1 MLNAEVLTFQEF
13 VTHEPLPLS
22 KIQGAVLEFLQG
34 RNDAVLFGA
43 QAVNAYV
50 SEPRATQ
57 DVDIM
62 SNRAHEFAEELQN
75 HLSERFHIAVRV
87 REIKDKG
94 LRLYQIRKEGNRHL
108 VDVRISGS
116 LPESRSIEGVAVL
129 TPVELIAS
137 KVTSFISRYG
147 KDKSWT
153 DRRDL
158 AVLLRRFPE
167 LKEIEGKVS
176 ALLIKQNTDEKT
188 MSFWRELAGQEL
200 VPEDED
206 DDLNYN

>member
-34 RNDAVLFGA
+34 RDDAVLFGA

-57 DVDIM
+57 DVDVM
-62 SNRAHEFAEELQN
+62 SNRAHEFAEELRA

-87 REIKDKG
+87 REVKDKG
-94 LRLYQIRKEGNRHL
+94 LRLYQVRKEGNRHL
-108 VDVRISGS
+108 VDVRILDG
-116 LPESRSIEGVAVL
+116 LPESRSIEGIAVL

-158 AVLLRRFPE
+158 AVLLRTFPE
-167 LKEIEGKVS
+167 LKEADGTVS
-176 ALLIKQNTDEKT
+176 ALLTRQDADEKT
-188 MSFWRELAGQEL
+188 LNFWRELADQEL
-200 VPEDED
+200 VAQDED
-206 DDLNYN
+206 DDVDYS

>member
-1 MLNAEVLTFQEF
+1 MLNADVITFQEF
-13 VTHEPLPLS
+13 AVHEPLPLS

-34 RNDAVLFGA
+34 RDEAVLFGA

-57 DVDIM
+57 DVDII
-62 SNRAHEFAEELQN
+62 SNRAYEFAEELRE
-75 HLSERFHIAVRV
+75 HLSDRFHIAVRV

-94 LRLYQIRKEGNRHL
+94 LRIYQTRKEGNRRL
-108 VDVRISGS
+108 VDVRIASV
-116 LPESRSIEGVAVL
+116 LPETETIEGVEVL
-129 TPVELIAS
+129 TPVELIAIT
-137 KVTSFISRYG
+137 VTSFISRYG

-167 LKEIEGKVS
+167 LKEVDGEVS
-176 ALLIKQNTDEKT
+176 KLLARSNATEPT
-188 MSFWRELAGQEL
+188 ARFWQELAEQEI
-200 VPEDED
+200 VAEDED
-206 DDLNYN
+206 DDLNYS

>member
-1 MLNAEVLTFQEF
+1 M
-13 VTHEPLPLS
+13 HEPLPLS
-22 KIQGAVLEFLQG
+22 KIQEAVLEFLQG
-34 RNDAVLFGA
+34 RDDVALFGA

-62 SNRAHEFAEELQN
+62 SNRAHEFAEELRAN
-75 HLSERFHIAVRV
+75 LSERFHIAVRI
-87 REIKDKG
+87 REVKDKG
-94 LRLYQIRKEGNRHL
+94 LRLYQVRNEGNRHL
-108 VDVRISGS
+108 VDVRILSE
-116 LPESRSIEGVAVL
+116 LPDSQSIEGVKVL
-129 TPVELIAS
+129 TPVELIVS

-167 LKEIEGKVS
+167 LKVVDGEVS
-176 ALLIKQNTDEKT
+176 RLLAKQDADQKT
-188 MSFWRELAGQEL
+188 LNFWQELAEQEL
-200 VPEDED
+200 VAEDED
-206 DDLNYN
+206 DDLNF

>member
-1 MLNAEVLTFQEF
+1 MLNADVISFREF
-13 VTHEPLPLS
+13 VRHEPLPLS

-34 RNDAVLFGA
+34 RDDAVLFGA

-57 DVDIM
+57 DVDIL
-62 SNRAHEFAEELQN
+62 SNRAHEFAEELRT
-75 HLSERFHIAVRV
+75 HLSESFHIAVRV
-87 REIKDKG
+87 REVKDKG
-94 LRLYQIRKEGNRHL
+94 LRLYQVRKEGNRHL
-108 VDVRISGS
+108 VDVRILDD
-116 LPESRSIEGVAVL
+116 LPESRLIEGVSVL

-167 LKEIEGKVS
+167 LKVEDGQVTK
-176 ALLIKQNTDEKT
+176 LLKNNGADEKT
-188 MSFWRELAGQEL
+188 LIFWRDLAKQEL
-200 VPEDED
+200 VAEDED
-206 DDLNYN
+206 DDLNF

>member
-13 VTHEPLPLS
+13 VMHEPLPLS

-62 SNRAHEFAEELQN
+62 SNRAKEFAVELRD
-75 HLSERFHIAVRV
+75 HLSTRFHIAVRV
-87 REIKDKG
+87 REIKEKG
-94 LRLYQIRKEGNRHL
+94 VRLYQVRKEGNRHL
-108 VDVRISGS
+108 VDVRIQAEFPAFQLVEQIS
-116 LPESRSIEGVAVL
+116 VL
-129 TPVELIAS
+129 TPPELVAS
-137 KVTSFISRYG
+137 KVTSHISRYG
-147 KDKSWT
+147 QAKSWT

-158 AVLLRRFPE
+158 TVLLQKFPE
-167 LKEIEGKVS
+167 LRESNGEVA
-176 ALLIKQNTDEKT
+176 ALLKKGNAGNEVL
-188 MSFWRELAGQEL
+188 MFWQEL
-200 VPEDED
+200 VDQEPVIEDED
-206 DDLNYN
+206 NDLSF

>member
-34 RNDAVLFGA
+34 RDDAVLFGA

-57 DVDIM
+57 DVDVM
-62 SNRAHEFAEELQN
+62 SNRAHEFAEELRA

-87 REIKDKG
+87 HEVKDKG
-94 LRLYQIRKEGNRHL
+94 LRLYQVRKEGNRHL
-108 VDVRISGS
+108 VDVRILDG
-116 LPESRSIEGVAVL
+116 LPESRSIEGIAVL

-158 AVLLRRFPE
+158 AVLLRTFPE
-167 LKEIEGKVS
+167 LKEADGTVS
-176 ALLIKQNTDEKT
+176 ALLTRQDADEKT
-188 MSFWRELAGQEL
+188 LNFWRELADQEL
-200 VPEDED
+200 VAQDED
-206 DDLNYN
+206 DDVDYS

>member
-1 MLNAEVLTFQEF
+1 MLNADVLIFQEF
-13 VTHEPLPLS
+13 VMHEPLPLS
-22 KIQGAVLEFLQG
+22 KIQEAVLEFLQG
-34 RNDAVLFGA
+34 RDDVALFGA

-62 SNRAHEFAEELQN
+62 SNRAHEFAEELRAN
-75 HLSERFHIAVRV
+75 LSERFHIAVRI
-87 REIKDKG
+87 REVKDKG
-94 LRLYQIRKEGNRHL
+94 LRLYQVRKEGNRHL
-108 VDVRISGS
+108 VDVRILSE
-116 LPESRSIEGVAVL
+116 LPDSQSIEGVKVL
-129 TPVELIAS
+129 TPVELIVS

-167 LKEIEGKVS
+167 LKVVDGEVS
-176 ALLIKQNTDEKT
+176 RLLAKQDADQKT
-188 MSFWRELAGQEL
+188 LNFWQELAEQEL
-200 VPEDED
+200 VAEDED
-206 DDLNYN
+206 DDLNF